1 MIDFILT
8 NWVSIVGSLAGL
20 IYVYLEYRAS
30 IWMWAASIAMA
41 AFYIFIF
48 YSTHLYASMVIYTY
62 FFVASIYGWI
72 MWTTKYKKQEETG
85 EDVISHTP
93 KRFVIYI
100 LAFTIVSFLIIYTL
114 LLTLSE
120 NQGLI
125 TIGDA
130 LTTAFNIIALWMASR
145 KWVEQ
150 WLLLIPANMIS
161 GTLLFVQGDIL
172 SGFLFVLFF
181 IASILGYFK
190 WKRMVI
196 KG

>member
-1 MIDFILT
+1 MIDFILS

-190 WKRMVI
+190 WKQMVI

>member
-72 MWTTKYKKQEETG
+72 MWTTMYKKQEETG

-100 LAFTIVSFLIIYTL
+100 LAFTIASFLIIYTL

-190 WKRMVI
+190 WKQMVI

>member
-1 MIDFILT
+1 MIDFILS

-100 LAFTIVSFLIIYTL
+100 LAFTIASFLIIYTL

-190 WKRMVI
+190 WKQMVI

>member
-100 LAFTIVSFLIIYTL
+100 LAFTIASFLIIYTL

-190 WKRMVI
+190 WKQMVI

>member
-130 LTTAFNIIALWMASR
+130 LTTTFNIIALWMASR

-150 WLLLIPANMIS
+150 WLLLIPANIIS

-190 WKRMVI
+190 WKQMVI

>member
-100 LAFTIVSFLIIYTL
+100 LAFTIASFLIIYTL

-130 LTTAFNIIALWMASR
+130 LTTTFNIIALWMASR

-190 WKRMVI
+190 WKQMVI